1 MPLMRALTA
10 MEETAHI
17 LVVDDDTRIRQLLSS
32 YLRRK
37 GFLVSDAADAA
48 EARQR
53 LQRFA
58 FDVIV
63 LDIMMPG
70 ENGLDLLRNL
80 RSNGLST
87 PVLLLSA
94 LDQPKER
101 LEGLRAGG
109 DDYMVKPF
117 EPEELLIRLRS
128 LLSRQGRETP
138 RNARSRRM
146 AFGACIFDPDSG
158 ELRKEG
164 MLVHLTSRER
174 EILRKLA
181 ENAGRPVPR
190 EDLLPPGST
199 DNPRTIDVQITRLR
213 RKVELDPARPE
224 HLRTI
229 RGEGYVLLATP
240 LDEEGEGA

>member
-1 MPLMRALTA
+1 MAA

-17 LVVDDDTRIRQLLSS
+17 LVVDDDTRIRQLLSN

-37 GFLVSDAADAA
+37 GFLVSDAADAG

-53 LQRFA
+53 LQRLA

-70 ENGLDLLRNL
+70 ENGLDLLRDL
-80 RSNGLST
+80 RSNGLRT

-117 EPEELLIRLRS
+117 EPEELLIRLHS
-128 LLSRQGRETP
+128 LLSRHGHDVSIH
-138 RNARSRRM
+138 ARARRLS
-146 AFGACIFDPDSG
+146 FGVCIFDPDSG
-158 ELRKEG
+158 ELRKDG

-174 EILRKLA
+174 EVLRKLA

-213 RKVELDPARPE
+213 RKVETDPAHPQY
-224 HLRTI
+224 LRTI
-229 RGEGYVLLATP
+229 RGEGYVLFATP
-240 LDEEGEGA
+240 SDEGSEGP